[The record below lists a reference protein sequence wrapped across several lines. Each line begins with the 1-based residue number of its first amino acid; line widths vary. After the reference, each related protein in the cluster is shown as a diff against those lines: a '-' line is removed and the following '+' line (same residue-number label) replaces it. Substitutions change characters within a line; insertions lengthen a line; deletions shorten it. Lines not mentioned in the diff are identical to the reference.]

1 MFMYHLWFRFD
12 LMLFWLSFRKSSLS
26 YRRRCT
32 NVWVI
37 VCCWSCVFPESSLSL
52 RLWTFMTQNK
62 TESGVRCSSVTQSVS
77 LICLYKLFWLMIWD
91 LILSGCKMSHH
102 EWLPQVTGNSQF
114 DHWCQSYFW
123 ALTSHF
129 NDFFRCERCLKQSQ
143 TCSEAFVQNLNLVQ
157 LEPGRFSKSL
167 VWNPKVHFLGSN
179 PG

>member
-1 MFMYHLWFRFD
+1 MHKCVGYCVLLELCVPWIQFIPKALD
-12 LMLFWLSFRKSSLS
+12 LYDTKQNRKWCQMLQCDTK
-26 YRRRCT
+26 
-32 NVWVI
+32 
-37 VCCWSCVFPESSLSL
+37 
-52 RLWTFMTQNK
+52 
-62 TESGVRCSSVTQSVS
+62 S